1 MALILC
7 IETATEVCSVALSSN
22 GTTIQ
27 VETIEEGQR
36 HSAQLVPLIDDCLLN
51 AGVQR
56 NSLDAIA
63 ISNGPGSYT
72 GLRVG
77 ASTAKAIAY
86 ALDIP
91 MIAIST
97 LELLAHPYKDQDK
110 VVISTIDA
118 RRMEAY
124 RGIYSH
130 GKEVVG
136 PSTIIWSEEAI
147 RDLVDTHGPILICGN
162 GIEKARATINIPIE
176 VVIAPSKCNASQMCQ
191 LAHTNYQEGMIVDS
205 AYHTPF
211 YYKSPNITTPKAK
224 FGLKG

>member
-7 IETATEVCSVALSSN
+7 IETATEVCSVALSKN
-22 GTTIQ
+22 GIPIQ

-36 HSAQLVPLIDDCLLN
+36 HSAQLVPLIDACLSK
-51 AGVQR
+51 AGVKR
-56 NSLDAIA
+56 TALDAVA

-86 ALDIP
+86 ALEIP
-91 MIAIST
+91 MIAVST
-97 LELLAHPYKDQDK
+97 LEILAYPHKADDK
-110 VVISTIDA
+110 VIISTIDA

-124 RGIYSH
+124 RGIYFK
-130 GKEVVG
+130 GKEVSE
-136 PSTIIWSEEAI
+136 PSNIIWSEESI
-147 RDLVDTHGPILICGN
+147 KVLVDAHGTILICGN
-162 GIEKARATINIPIE
+162 GIEKAKTTINVTSE

-191 LAHTNYQEGMIVDS
+191 LAYTYYSQGKIVDS

-211 YYKSPNITTPKAK
+211 YYKSPNITTPKSK